1 LGTST
6 CEGEAVDFSPVG
18 KVCSFCGLVGVKGT
32 KFAGGLGAM
41 MCADCL
47 EYYHGVFASA
57 ERTAA
62 ITRPPWDD
70 MTDAELLSKL
80 PLISMSADQVN
91 EFLGQWVALLRSR
104 KLSWAEIGKVM
115 GVSRQAAW
123 ERFSGS
129 VGDESKDATA

>member
-1 LGTST
+1 M
-6 CEGEAVDFSPVG
+6 DFTPVG
-18 KVCSFCGLVGVKGT
+18 KVCSFCGVVGAEDT

-47 EYYHGVFASA
+47 EYYHAVFASPEA
-57 ERTAA
+57 SAA

-80 PLISMSADQVN
+80 PLIAMTAEQVD
-91 EFLGQWVALLRSR
+91 EFLRHWVELLRSR
-104 KLSWAEIGKVM
+104 KLTWAEIGKVL

-123 ERFSGS
+123 ERFSSPGEKS
-129 VGDESKDATA
+129 NGATA

>member
-1 LGTST
+1 M
-6 CEGEAVDFSPVG
+6 DFSPVG
-18 KVCSFCGLVGVKGT
+18 KVCSFCGLVGENDT

-47 EYYHGVFASA
+47 EYYHGVFNSP
-57 ERTAA
+57 ERSAA

-80 PLISMSADQVN
+80 PLISITADQVN
-91 EFLGQWVALLRSR
+91 EFLRQWVELLRSR
-104 KLSWAEIGKVM
+104 KLSWAEIGKVL

-123 ERFSGS
+123 ERFSSTAG
-129 VGDESKDATA
+129 EKSKDATA

>member
-1 LGTST
+1 M
-6 CEGEAVDFSPVG
+6 DFSPVG
-18 KVCSFCGLVGVKGT
+18 KVCSFCGLVGEKDT

-47 EYYHGVFASA
+47 EYYHAVFSSP
-57 ERTAA
+57 ERSAA

-80 PLISMSADQVN
+80 PLISMTAEQVN
-91 EFLGQWVALLRSR
+91 EFLRQWVELLRSR
-104 KLSWAEIGKVM
+104 KLSWAEIGKVL

-123 ERFSGS
+123 ERFSS
-129 VGDESKDATA
+129 TASDKSKDATA